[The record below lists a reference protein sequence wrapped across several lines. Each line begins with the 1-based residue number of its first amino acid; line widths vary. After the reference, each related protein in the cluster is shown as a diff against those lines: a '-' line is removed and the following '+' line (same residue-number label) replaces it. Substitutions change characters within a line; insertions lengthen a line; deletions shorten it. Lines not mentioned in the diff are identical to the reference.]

1 MFCRC
6 CLLCLFFHVL
16 YTVSNNNDNVDDEN
30 KIGSPEQNDSVIPID
45 DSNKGVSTAAKWKN
59 TEILYYPYDKD
70 GNNKPYNKSA
80 LQVYPWV
87 NTIKTLKPQN
97 ISIPSGGYAWIISYH
112 FMNGIYPPTAK
123 SVASA
128 HRLFRKDKKS
138 CIGQAFEFCGSEI
151 QGNACKAWC
160 GVNQKI
166 ARDEALKRLDHEKWL
181 ENHPNERK
189 SNRSK
194 SKKSKKK
201 TKTKKKRKSK
211 NKKSRHDS
219 EEEETD
225 SDITDDGD
233 STSDFNNESGK
244 KDKKKK
250 HKTKKKKKHGSRVH
264 TLSESQKLA
273 KQPMGMFYFVFSVL
287 FLYYFISFCAF
298 CFILLQYVLC
308 CVIVFCCFIFFFF
321 LFVFWIFL
329 LIY

>member
-1 MFCRC
+1 MPC
-6 CLLCLFFHVL
+6 FFVHVL
-16 YTVSNNNDNVDDEN
+16 YTVSDNNNNKNNNNNDNVDDDN
-30 KIGSPEQNDSVIPID
+30 TNDSPEQTPID
-45 DSNKGVSTAAKWKN
+45 DGKKGVETAAKWKN
-59 TEILYYPYDKD
+59 TAIPYYPYDKD

-97 ISIPSGGYAWIISYH
+97 IAIPSGGYGWLIAYH

-123 SVASA
+123 TVASA

-138 CIGQAFEFCGSEI
+138 CIGQALEFCGTKI

-181 ENHPNERK
+181 QNHPTERK

-225 SDITDDGD
+225 SDISDDGD
-233 STSDFNNESGK
+233 STSDFNHESGK
-244 KDKKKK
+244 KDTKKKN
-250 HKTKKKKKHGSRVH
+250 KTKKKKKHGSRDP
-264 TLSESQKLA
+264 TLKESQKLA
-273 KQPMGMFYFVFSVL
+273 KQPMGMFYFLFSVL
-287 FLYYFISFCAF
+287 FFYCFISFCAF
-298 CFILLQYVLC
+298 CFILLQYVFC

-321 LFVFWIFL
+321 CLFLRVFL
-329 LIY
+329 LIH